1 MDTPPANILE
11 VSILFVTQLK
21 ERSLLTPKDPVS
33 NPHCLN
39 IYLLLAIFVEKTKL
53 NKKRQGM
60 ANFSVCEALI
70 LFEHLSLYH
79 STSWYSLFQSAD
91 SDHRV
96 TTAYLHS
103 DFISAPSLFLLF
115 QTNLYF
121 CCISLCFLPSF
132 A

>member
-1 MDTPPANILE
+1 MRMDTPPANILE

-96 TTAYLHS
+96 TTAYL
-103 DFISAPSLFLLF
+103 LL
-115 QTNLYF
+115 
-121 CCISLCFLPSF
+121 
-132 A
+132 